1 MCIQSVSDYHKI
13 QNGIRTE
20 PRAPAPKASPS
31 RSPVRQRSPEERKAL
46 KSGKKKG
53 KKAPAK
59 VNESIEVE
67 SVAAS
72 SYAGAASTTTVE

>member
-1 MCIQSVSDYHKI
+1 MENIY
-13 QNGIRTE
+13 
-20 PRAPAPKASPS
+20 
-31 RSPVRQRSPEERKAL
+31 EERKAV

-67 SVAAS
+67 SIAAS
-72 SYAGAASTTTVE
+72 SYAGAASTTTPE